1 LVYQPWRTGRRTA
14 GDSTRAL
21 IEGTIGFWY
30 RFYSGPRGRFQYGTQ
45 YSYVTRNTWSGEGRQ
60 PNGLDGM
67 VFTSFRYYL
76 P

>member
-1 LVYQPWRTGRRTA
+1 
-14 GDSTRAL
+14 
-21 IEGTIGFWY
+21 
-30 RFYSGPRGRFQYGTQ
+30 
-45 YSYVTRNTWSGEGRQ
+45 VTRNTWSGTGGLPSGSAGLQ